1 MYERVCVCVCVPCV
15 CVVGRLCVICVY
27 VHPRVSVSPAPPSD
41 LTVGRSESGA
51 IRKQKQTTVS
61 ASETG
66 ISNSLHFLSHKI
78 CKNNA
83 IIFILKIQ
91 L

>member
-1 MYERVCVCVCVPCV
+1 MCAG
-15 CVVGRLCVICVY
+15 VVGVWPGSSL
-27 VHPRVSVSPAPPSD
+27 HLPVSPPLPLLG
-41 LTVGRSESGA
+41 LTVGRFESGA
-51 IRKQKQTTVS
+51 MKAKTNTVS

-66 ISNSLHFLSHKI
+66 FSNSLHFLSHKI

-83 IIFILKIQ
+83 IIFIFKIQ